1 MEIKE
6 TMSITE
12 MRDKIKET
20 EAGKT
25 VTEMLERGYYDY
37 DEYNMFGTGY
47 KQREEGTA
55 RMGREDAA
63 KIVNTLK
70 VAPLK
75 EFLAKSGTTG
85 IMGAAYL
92 IPVKLHQTLYDAA
105 WSLDITG
112 DISAEVLGPDSIP
125 GTTLDVA
132 IIRKDSDAPNTAH
145 ASLVGA
151 PHDAYMP
158 LKYSSG
164 GELPDAALTTLKAT
178 LDFSNSFGYR
188 FELARDL
195 IEDSQWD
202 MFEAHIRNAGSAIG
216 EYATNLATTVLKTAT
231 DGDGTVNA
239 EAGGTHTT
247 TMLDIVTA
255 YKANCYDKYIPDLLV
270 TAPEAWFDGICQDT
284 TFTAYANDWHNTA
297 IADPVRTGL
306 TLVGMKVL
314 WTTCAAIAI
323 PNATHDGLLM
333 NSVVCQ
339 KANSL
344 LTGRKRWMRIENYS
358 EPRRDLAGATVTCRQ
373 DSVTMYNDSI
383 ANVLEV
389 T

>member
-25 VTEMLERGYYDY
+25 VQEMLNSGYYDY

-105 WSLDITG
+105 WATDITP
-112 DISAEVLGPDSIP
+112 DISMEVLGPEAIS
-125 GTTLDVA
+125 GATQDVA
-132 IIRKDSDAPNTAH
+132 IIAKDHST
-145 ASLVGA
+145 V
-151 PHDAYMP
+151 HDAFLP

-164 GELPDAALTTLKAT
+164 GELPDVALTTKKAT

-202 MFEAHIRNAGSAIG
+202 MLEAHLRNAAGGIG
-216 EYATNLATTVLKTAT
+216 EYATNLCIAVLNVAT
-231 DGDGTVNA
+231 DGDGTTNTNA
-239 EAGGTHTT
+239 AGANTT
-247 TMLDIVTA
+247 TLAQIMTN
-255 YKANCYDKYIPDLLV
+255 YRANVADRFIPNIFI
-270 TAPEAWFDGICQDT
+270 TSPEAWFDAICQDT
-284 TFTAYANDWHNTA
+284 TFTSYATDWHNTA
-297 IADPVRTGL
+297 IVDPIRTGL
-306 TLVGMKVL
+306 TLVNMKVL
-314 WTTCAAIAI
+314 WNVTTGTQSTAATPLICSYLI
-323 PNATHDGLLM
+323 
-333 NSVVCQ
+333 Q
-339 KANSL
+339 KESSL

-373 DSVTMYNDSI
+373 DSVTIYNDSI
-383 ANVLEV
+383 AKAQE

>member
-12 MRDKIKET
+12 MRDKVKET

-25 VTEMLERGYYDY
+25 VIEMIQNGYYDY
-37 DEYNMFGTGY
+37 DEYNMFGTGWL
-47 KQREEGTA
+47 QREQGIQ

-70 VAPLK
+70 LAPLK

-92 IPVKLHQTLYDAA
+92 IPVKLHQTLYDNAYA
-105 WSLDITG
+105 KDITA
-112 DISAEVLGPDSIP
+112 DVSMEVLGPDAIP
-125 GTTLDVA
+125 GNTLDVA
-132 IIRKDSDAPNTAH
+132 IIAKDHGTT
-145 ASLVGA
+145 
-151 PHDAYMP
+151 PHDHYKA

-164 GELPDAALTTLKAT
+164 GELPDSALTTKKAT

-202 MFEAHIRNAGSAIG
+202 MFEAHLRNAAGGLG
-216 EYATNLATTVLKTAT
+216 EYASNLCVDILGTAT
-231 DGDGTVNA
+231 DGDGTVNTNA
-239 EAGGTHTT
+239 AASHET
-247 TMLDIVTA
+247 TM
-255 YKANCYDKYIPDLLV
+255 ANVLASYRALCEDRFVPNVIV
-270 TAPEAWFDGICQDT
+270 TAPEAWFHSICADT
-284 TFTAYANDWHNTA
+284 TYTSYASTWHDIA
-297 IADPVRTGL
+297 ISDPIRPGI
-306 TLVGMKVL
+306 TLLGMKVL
-314 WTTCAAIAI
+314 WNLSLSTQAYETAALQI
-323 PNATHDGLLM
+323 HSRLL
-333 NSVVCQ
+333 Q
-339 KANSL
+339 KESAL

-373 DSVTMYNDSI
+373 DSVTIYNDSI
-383 ANVLEV
+383 SIMDEAA
-389 T
+389 